1 MSKVL
6 KGIYV
11 LFKVAILG
19 FIFLL
24 ATSICIQRFSNN
36 AVSIFNYR
44 LFGVVTGS
52 MAPKYNIGDVLLC
65 KEVDPK
71 TLKVGDDISYLGKT
85 GSMKNKVVTHRI
97 IEISKDEI
105 VISNSGKETSL
116 NEKLIFNYFYKESK
130 EKNSTGLGLVL
141 IKTICKKHNLDI
153 DYQFVE
159 KKHRFIITKK

>member
-1 MSKVL
+1 LSKIENDQFNNIEKINVNEVV
-6 KGIYV
+6 KEKIE
-11 LFKVAILG
+11 LFKETFVQKDITLIFEESGIFELNIDSILCEMM
-19 FIFLL
+19 INNLL
-24 ATSICIQRFSNN
+24 KN
-36 AVSIFNYR
+36 AFTHN
-44 LFGVVTGS
+44 
-52 MAPKYNIGDVLLC
+52 KEIGEI
-65 KEVDPK
+65 K
-71 TLKVGDDISYLGKT
+71 
-85 GSMKNKVVTHRI
+85 